1 MKLTEDELIPPPD
14 DPRGEFKEDSIY
26 YIINGSNSYLFI
38 DMVRLAASNR
48 IEKAIL
54 VTGDS
59 DLVPAIKAVQ
69 DLNVLVE
76 LIYHPRSIGDD
87 LYQTA
92 RDRTRITQEMIDAC
106 LR

>member
-1 MKLTEDELIPPPD
+1 
-14 DPRGEFKEDSIY
+14 
-26 YIINGSNSYLFI
+26 
-38 DMVRLAASNR
+38 MVRLAASNR

-76 LIYHPRSIGDD
+76 LIYHPNAIGDD
-87 LYQTA
+87 LFQTA
-92 RDRTRITQEMIDAC
+92 RDRTMITQEMIDAC